1 MFYYLGSPHV
11 HGVLFLDIPRIVKA
25 ELEKGNQIFKH
36 LEEAFAACAES
47 RVPDNNETSAIEAFV
62 DKFMT
67 CSLRNPSTRKIATT
81 VQRHH
86 HTFTC
91 RKRSSKCRFNF
102 PRFPSLYTQVAIPLR
117 LRFGENDEEGKR
129 KEMMKTRIVLH
140 KVREILEDEERMD
153 EVNKL
158 FHEEIEEIFN
168 ANDLSLR
175 AKHILEDKVF
185 EKQILDFSTYFNG
198 EETKDNP
205 CLGKDLIQN
214 LKLFEKEHAQN
225 YKLLEKEDFS
235 YRKQRLLQIL
245 RMADIENDLDIAD
258 DLNFEEKEKQLIVK
272 YHEILRNSVKGFTI
286 ILQRDTNECYINN
299 FNHEWLA
306 CWNANIDVSVVFDFF
321 AILTYVR

>member
-1 MFYYLGSPHV
+1 M
-11 HGVLFLDIPRIVKA
+11 
-25 ELEKGNQIFKH
+25 
-36 LEEAFAACAES
+36 
-47 RVPDNNETSAIEAFV
+47 
-62 DKFMT
+62 
-67 CSLRNPSTRKIATT
+67 
-81 VQRHH
+81 
-86 HTFTC
+86 
-91 RKRSSKCRFNF
+91 
-102 PRFPSLYTQVAIPLR
+102 
-117 LRFGENDEEGKR
+117 
-129 KEMMKTRIVLH
+129 
-140 KVREILEDEERMD
+140 
-153 EVNKL
+153 
-158 FHEEIEEIFN
+158 
-168 ANDLSLR
+168 
-175 AKHILEDKVF
+175 
-185 EKQILDFSTYFNG
+185 
-198 EETKDNP
+198 
-205 CLGKDLIQN
+205 GKDLIHN